1 MLVDAY
7 DGVLFDLDGVVYLGP
22 VAVPGAPPAIAGL
35 RERDVPVGF
44 VTNNA
49 ARTPEAVATHLT
61 ELGIPATRADVV
73 TSAQAGAQ
81 LLAHDL
87 PAGARVLVVGGEG
100 VRQALTEA
108 GLTGV
113 DTAEDEP
120 VAVLQGYG
128 VELTWQHLIE
138 ASVAIHHGARWV
150 ATNDDPTRPTDRGL
164 VPGNGAAVAAVRMAV
179 PVDPEIAGK
188 PYRPLL
194 DETVARLGA
203 ERPIFVGDRL
213 DTDIAGAVNAGLDG
227 LLVLTGSHGAADG
240 RLAHGRT
247 PAAPVSS
254 PSSSGSSG
262 TGTSVP
268 IVSSSTSP
276 PCGDATSRV
285 ATRSCRSSSSSRR
298 TSTSSSAVSSRSR
311 ASRSSAAGTTPRRAA
326 TRPTSAATSCSKSS
340 RLARPAWPTSSAS
353 EANPASTDRYAGI
366 CRS

>member
-1 MLVDAY
+1 MSALIDAY

-22 VAVPGAPPAIAGL
+22 VAVPGAPPALAAL
-35 RERDVPVGF
+35 RERQVPMGF

-49 ARTPEAVATHLT
+49 ARTPTAVAAQLT
-61 ELGIPATRADVV
+61 ELGIPADQADVV

-81 LLAHDL
+81 LLRHDL
-87 PAGARVLVVGGEG
+87 PAGAKVLVVGGEG

-113 DTAEDEP
+113 GSADDEP

-128 VELTWQHLIE
+128 VDLTWQELIE
-138 ASVAIHHGARWV
+138 ASVAIQRGARWV

-203 ERPIFVGDRL
+203 RHPLFVGDRL

-227 LLVLTGSHGAADG
+227 MLVLTGSHGPADLLTAAPGSRPTHLGHDVGALLRPALEVDVAQDTARCGGVTVRAVDGALVLEGGPPATMDGRVAAMWAAAHLAWQAADAG
-240 RLAHGRT
+240 HPLDLSAALPALAL
-247 PAAPVSS
+247 PAA
-254 PSSSGSSG
+254 
-262 TGTSVP
+262 
-268 IVSSSTSP
+268 
-276 PCGDATSRV
+276 
-285 ATRSCRSSSSSRR
+285 
-298 TSTSSSAVSSRSR
+298 
-311 ASRSSAAGTTPRRAA
+311 
-326 TRPTSAATSCSKSS
+326 
-340 RLARPAWPTSSAS
+340 
-353 EANPASTDRYAGI
+353 
-366 CRS
+366 

>member
-227 LLVLTGSHGAADG
+227 LLVLTGSHGAADLLTAG
-240 RLAHGRT
+240 PGSRPTHLGYDVGALLHPPLTVDLTADTARCGSVTARVVDGTLVLDDGVPGTTDALVAAVWASAHLAWRALDAGHPLDLTAALAALVT
-247 PAAPVSS
+247 PAA
-254 PSSSGSSG
+254 
-262 TGTSVP
+262 
-268 IVSSSTSP
+268 
-276 PCGDATSRV
+276 
-285 ATRSCRSSSSSRR
+285 
-298 TSTSSSAVSSRSR
+298 
-311 ASRSSAAGTTPRRAA
+311 
-326 TRPTSAATSCSKSS
+326 
-340 RLARPAWPTSSAS
+340 
-353 EANPASTDRYAGI
+353 
-366 CRS
+366 